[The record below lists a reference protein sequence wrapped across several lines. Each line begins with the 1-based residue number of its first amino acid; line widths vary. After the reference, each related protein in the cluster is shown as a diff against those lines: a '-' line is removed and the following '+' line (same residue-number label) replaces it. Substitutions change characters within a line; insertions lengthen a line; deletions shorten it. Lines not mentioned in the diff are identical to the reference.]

1 MRFRTLLLIA
11 LILLIAGFV
20 GLNFDAVMQNTNLN
34 LGVAEIQAPLG
45 LVMLGMVVAV
55 TGVFLVALLFFQA
68 GHAMEI
74 RRLTKE
80 MAEQRHLADKAE
92 ASRFTELREFLKA
105 EMEKTAV
112 RDEALND
119 KLAQKMDLVRNS
131 LTETIEHT
139 GNGLSANVGEIE
151 DRLERQAQLPAPGPG
166 ASAMRAPPG
175 STRGE
180 PVCHARPCGPWLVP
194 R

>member
-20 GLNFDAVMQNTNLN
+20 ALNFDAVMQNTDLN
-34 LGVAEIQAPLG
+34 LGVAQIQAPLG

-80 MAEQRHLADKAE
+80 TAEQRHLADKAE

-105 EMEKTAV
+105 EMQKTAE
-112 RDEALND
+112 RDAELSD
-119 KLAQKMDLVRNS
+119 QLAQKMDLVRNS
-131 LTETIEHT
+131 ITETIEHT
-139 GNGLSANVGEIE
+139 GNGLSANLGELE
-151 DRLERQAQLPAPGPG
+151 DRLERQAQLPAPTK
-166 ASAMRAPPG
+166 SI
-175 STRGE
+175 
-180 PVCHARPCGPWLVP
+180 
-194 R
+194 

>member
-20 GLNFDAVMQNTNLN
+20 GLNFDAVMQHTNLN

-92 ASRFTELREFLKA
+92 ASRFTELREFLKT

-139 GNGLSANVGEIE
+139 GNGLSANLGEIE
-151 DRLERQAQLPAPGPG
+151 DRLERQAQLPAPGHTG
-166 ASAMRAPPG
+166 
-175 STRGE
+175 
-180 PVCHARPCGPWLVP
+180 
-194 R
+194 

>member
-20 GLNFDAVMQNTNLN
+20 ALNFNAVMQNTDLN
-34 LGVAEIQAPLG
+34 LGVAQIQAPLG

-68 GHAMEI
+68 GHAMEV
-74 RRLTKE
+74 RRLNKE

-92 ASRFTELREFLKA
+92 ASRFTDLREFLKA
-105 EMEKTAV
+105 EMQKTAE
-112 RDEALND
+112 RDAELSD

-131 LTETIEHT
+131 ITEIIEHT
-139 GNGLSANVGEIE
+139 GNGLSANLGELE
-151 DRLERQAQLPAPGPG
+151 DRLERQAQLPAP
-166 ASAMRAPPG
+166 SK
-175 STRGE
+175 
-180 PVCHARPCGPWLVP
+180 PV
-194 R
+194 

>member
-1 MRFRTLLLIA
+1 
-11 LILLIAGFV
+11 
-20 GLNFDAVMQNTNLN
+20 
-34 LGVAEIQAPLG
+34 
-45 LVMLGMVVAV
+45 
-55 TGVFLVALLFFQA
+55 
-68 GHAMEI
+68 MEI

-119 KLAQKMDLVRNS
+119 KLAQKIGLVRNS

-139 GNGLSANVGEIE
+139 GNGLSANLGEIE
-151 DRLERQAQLPAPGPG
+151 DRLERQAQLPAPGHTG
-166 ASAMRAPPG
+166 
-175 STRGE
+175 
-180 PVCHARPCGPWLVP
+180 
-194 R
+194 

>member
-1 MRFRTLLLIA
+1 MRFRTLLLVV

-55 TGVFLVALLFFQA
+55 TGVFLIALLFFQA

-105 EMEKTAV
+105 EMEKTAE
-112 RDEALND
+112 RDAALND

-139 GNGLSANVGEIE
+139 GNGLSANLGELE
-151 DRLERQAQLPAPGPG
+151 DRLERQAQLPAPGHTG
-166 ASAMRAPPG
+166 
-175 STRGE
+175 
-180 PVCHARPCGPWLVP
+180 
-194 R
+194 